1 MMHLGGLS
9 RYRTELMGLSAV
21 LILVC
26 HVYAYVELPG
36 VMRYMLSL
44 CNIGVDLFLLT
55 NLNVVAHWVNY
66 YRYYYDRNNSPF
78 GIWLFI
84 LYLTVVVCFLIYYK
98 NKQNGGYN
106 FC

>member
-36 VMRYMLSL
+36 VMRDMLSL
-44 CNIGVDLFLLT
+44 CNIGVDLFLFL
-55 NLNVVAHWVNY
+55 
-66 YRYYYDRNNSPF
+66 SGM
-78 GIWLFI
+78 GIWYSLS
-84 LYLTVVVCFLIYYK
+84 
-98 NKQNGGYN
+98 NKKGG
-106 FC
+106 

>member
-44 CNIGVDLFLLT
+44 CNIGVDLFLFLSGMGIGIVSLT
-55 NLNVVAHWVNY
+55 
-66 YRYYYDRNNSPF
+66 
-78 GIWLFI
+78 
-84 LYLTVVVCFLIYYK
+84 K
-98 NKQNGGYN
+98 MGG
-106 FC
+106 

>member
-44 CNIGVDLFLLT
+44 CNL
-55 NLNVVAHWVNY
+55 
-66 YRYYYDRNNSPF
+66 S
-78 GIWLFI
+78 
-84 LYLTVVVCFLIYYK
+84 LIHI
-98 NKQNGGYN
+98 
-106 FC
+106 